1 MPRAVTTD
9 VRWCRR
15 HRVHC
20 VGVVAVLLVVTASHA
35 GAQRTGVTRPD
46 SVRTLPVRED
56 SGKRAPSP
64 RLGGLPANL
73 ISPISPKRAFLS
85 SLVLPGYGQS
95 RLDRGTSGAFFATI
109 EFAALAMVRRSQADL
124 REARRFQIDTLP
136 LQFDVLAG
144 VAQPSGRLPS
154 SYGGDLVRTRR
165 LQVEDWLAVLAFNHL
180 LSAAD
185 AFVSAQLFE
194 VPVSVAIAPY
204 RGAATIVATL
214 RW

>member
-1 MPRAVTTD
+1 MPNDVTP
-9 VRWCRR
+9 VARCCAR
-15 HRVHC
+15 HRVIS
-20 VGVVAVLLVVTASHA
+20 VRLVAVLLYLTAAAVQAQTA
-35 GAQRTGVTRPD
+35 GATRPD
-46 SVRTLPVRED
+46 SGKTVPARAD
-56 SGKRAPSP
+56 SVKRVPPP
-64 RLGGLPANL
+64 RLGGLPASL

-85 SLVLPGYGQS
+85 SLALPGYGQS

-109 EFAALAMVRRSQADL
+109 EFAALAMVRRSQADV

-136 LQFDVLAG
+136 LGFDVVAG

-194 VPVSVAIAPY
+194 VPVSVAIAPNH
-204 RGAATIVATL
+204 RAATIVATL